1 MPVTLSATKILEN
14 LISFPTISCDTN
26 LPLVDWVEEY
36 LNGHGINCH
45 RHYNEVGDKAAIM
58 AHVGP
63 NTEGGIIL
71 SGHTDVVPVEGQ
83 EWHSDPFTLTEK
95 SGRLYG
101 RGTCDMKGF
110 NSLAIAALV
119 QAKNLRL
126 KRPIQLA
133 LSFDEEV
140 GCTGAPPMIAL
151 MQDIFPKA
159 ELAIIGEPSMMK
171 VVTSHKGS
179 QVHRT
184 HITGYEVHSSNPT
197 LGVSAI
203 LEAGRLI
210 SWANQVN
217 EENAKKTPTATASLF
232 EPPWT
237 TAHIGTI
244 HGGTAQN
251 ITAKDCVFGIDFRV
265 VPGEDG
271 HDWEMKYREEVRRV
285 EAAMQ
290 AVRPETSIKIET
302 RAYVPGLRPEENGAA
317 ETLARS
323 ITGDNGTHVVSY
335 GTEAGQFQDAGY
347 SACICGP
354 GDIAQAHQA
363 NEFISIAQMNEGQK
377 FMGRLL
383 ERMM

>member
-1 MPVTLSATKILEN
+1 
-14 LISFPTISCDTN
+14 
-26 LPLVDWVEEY
+26 
-36 LNGHGINCH
+36 
-45 RHYNEVGDKAAIM
+45 
-58 AHVGP
+58 
-63 NTEGGIIL
+63 
-71 SGHTDVVPVEGQ
+71 
-83 EWHSDPFTLTEK
+83 
-95 SGRLYG
+95 
-101 RGTCDMKGF
+101 
-110 NSLAIAALV
+110 
-119 QAKNLRL
+119 
-126 KRPIQLA
+126 
-133 LSFDEEV
+133 SFDEEV
-140 GCTGAPPMIAL
+140 GCTGAPPMIAR
-151 MQDIFPKA
+151 MQEIFPKA

-184 HITGYEVHSSNPT
+184 HITGYEVHSSNPN

-251 ITAKDCVFGIDFRV
+251 IMAKDCVFGIDFRV

-271 HDWEMKYREEVRRV
+271 RDWEMKYREEVRRV

-302 RAYVPGLRPEENGAA
+302 RASVPGLRPEENGAA

-323 ITGDNGTHVVSY
+323 LTGDNGTHVVSY
-335 GTEAGQFQDAGY
+335 GTEAGQFQEAGY

-363 NEFISIAQMNEGQK
+363 DEFISIAQMNEGQK
-377 FMGRLL
+377 FMERLL
-383 ERMM
+383 DRMV